1 MTIKPVSA
9 KQTKTEQREHTRQT
23 AQTALGKL
31 LLLQAGIGKNA
42 EDKPIEVKLDAETKV
57 IIDGVIRDV
66 RAVLTYL
73 SEAKQSQAKAEA
85 EAKPKQTKKPSRSA
99 TTRETGVYNR
109 HNQQWSK

>member
-1 MTIKPVSA
+1 MTIKPGSA

-42 EDKPIEVKLDAETKV
+42 EDKPIEIKLDAETKLV
-57 IIDGVIRDV
+57 IDGVIRDV
-66 RAVLTYL
+66 REVITYL
-73 SEAKQSQAKAEA
+73 SKAKPSQAKA

-99 TTRETGVYNR
+99 TIRETGVYNK
-109 HNQQWSK
+109 HNQQWSKE